1 MRKDNKNFSSFTLV
15 EMLVVVAVV
24 GILASALLVSLGGSR
39 AKARDA
45 RRISDLREVQNALE
59 LYYDREEKY
68 PEVDHRGTRDSWGE
82 LKTELED
89 AGITSH
95 IPDDPLNDD
104 EYFYVYAN
112 CGTGGTN
119 NGNQEYML
127 RARLE
132 KYSFVLSNDIDNGDT
147 YCSQNSPT
155 LDCGNPDDSDR
166 YYCVHF

>member
-1 MRKDNKNFSSFTLV
+1 MRKDNKKNFSSFTLV

-68 PEVDHRGTRDSWGE
+68 PEIHGIDFSSTWDALKDE
-82 LKTELED
+82 LDRE
-89 AGITSH
+89 GITSH
-95 IPDDPLNDD
+95 IPDDPINEGD
-104 EYFYVYAN
+104 YKYVYVS
-112 CGTGGTN
+112 CGIN
-119 NGNQEYML
+119 NNQEYML

-147 YCSQNSPT
+147 YCSQNSPS
-155 LDCGNPDDSDR
+155 LDCGDPDDSDR
-166 YYCVHF
+166 WYCVHF

>member
-68 PEVDHRGTRDSWGE
+68 PKISNPGSESSWEE
-82 LKTELED
+82 LKTALKN
-89 AGITSH
+89 AGITSS
-95 IPDDPLNDD
+95 IPDDPINEG

-112 CGTGGTN
+112 CGTN
-119 NGNQEYML
+119 NNQEYIL

-132 KYSFVLSNDIDNGDT
+132 KYSFVLSSDLDNGDT
-147 YCSQNSPT
+147 YCSSNSPS
-155 LDCGNPDDSDR
+155 LDCGANDDSDR

>member
-68 PEVDHRGTRDSWGE
+68 PKISNPGSESSWEE
-82 LKTELED
+82 LKTALKN

-95 IPDDPLNDD
+95 IPDDPINEGD
-104 EYFYVYAN
+104 YKYVYAN
-112 CGTGGTN
+112 CGVN
-119 NGNQEYML
+119 NNQEYML
-127 RARLE
+127 RAKLE

-147 YCSQNSPT
+147 YCSQNSPS
-155 LDCGNPDDSDR
+155 LDCGSNDDSDR
-166 YYCVHF
+166 WYCVHF

>member
-1 MRKDNKNFSSFTLV
+1 MRKNNKNFSSFTLV

-59 LYYDREEKY
+59 LYYDRNESY
-68 PEVDHRGTRDSWGE
+68 PVVPNSGTPLSWEE
-82 LKTELED
+82 LKTELKNG
-89 AGITSH
+89 GITSH
-95 IPDDPLNDD
+95 IPDDPLND
-104 EYFYVYAN
+104 ENYKYVYAQ
-112 CGTGGTN
+112 CGVNVNTKP
-119 NGNQEYML
+119 QEYML

-147 YCSQNSPT
+147 YCSQNSPS

>member
-59 LYYDREEKY
+59 LYYDREEEY
-68 PEVDHRGTRDSWGE
+68 PEVDHRGTRDSWEE
-82 LKTELED
+82 LKTELEN

-95 IPDDPLNDD
+95 IPDDPINEG
-104 EYFYVYAN
+104 EYKYVYAN
-112 CGTGGTN
+112 CGVN
-119 NGNQEYML
+119 NNQEYML
-127 RARLE
+127 RAKLE

-147 YCSQNSPT
+147 YCSQNSPS
-155 LDCGNPDDSDR
+155 LDCGPNDDSDR
-166 YYCVHF
+166 WYCVHF

>member
-59 LYYDREEKY
+59 LYCDREEKY
-68 PEVDHRGTRDSWGE
+68 PVVTNPGTESSWQE
-82 LKTELED
+82 LRTELEN

-95 IPDDPLNDD
+95 IPDDPINDGD
-104 EYFYVYAN
+104 YKYVYAQ
-112 CGTGGTN
+112 CGVNVDTKP
-119 NGNQEYML
+119 QEYML
-127 RARLE
+127 RAKLE
-132 KYSFVLSNDIDNGDT
+132 KYSFVLSNDIDNGDI
-147 YCSQNSPT
+147 YCSDNPPT

-166 YYCVHF
+166 YYCIHF

>member
-1 MRKDNKNFSSFTLV
+1 MRKNNKNFSSFTLV

-68 PEVDHRGTRDSWGE
+68 PVVSNPGSPSSWDE
-82 LKTELED
+82 LKEELASE
-89 AGITSH
+89 GITSH
-95 IPDDPLNDD
+95 IPDDPINEG
-104 EYFYVYAN
+104 EYIYVYAN
-112 CGTGGTN
+112 CGIN
-119 NGNQEYML
+119 NNQEYML

-132 KYSFVLSNDIDNGDT
+132 KYSFVLSNDIDNEDRP
-147 YCSQNSPT
+147 YCSVNSID
-155 LDCGNPDDSDR
+155 LECGSGDDER
-166 YYCVHF
+166 WYCVHF